1 MCALQVVTC
10 SGIQADGSLRIVR
23 NGIGMIEQ
31 ATAEL
36 PGIKGVWALRNST
49 ADQFDS
55 RLVRGRPPAV
65 RLYFGVG
72 LHRGAAW
79 TAYSD
84 QEMLGF
90 NVFSGPYSHGT
101 LLPDSQYMLR
111 GQGHGWHGSCCG
123 VGLGIPPFS
132 SVSELCPG
140 QQVLTFVG
148 RRACSEFYEIGG
160 AWQSLMNVA
169 ARAWRQVLTLVRETR
184 VQ

>member
-1 MCALQVVTC
+1 MPMQVVTC

-65 RLYFGVG
+65 RLHFGIG

-79 TAYSD
+79 TA
-84 QEMLGF
+84 
-90 NVFSGPYSHGT
+90 
-101 LLPDSQYMLR
+101 
-111 GQGHGWHGSCCG
+111 
-123 VGLGIPPFS
+123 
-132 SVSELCPG
+132 
-140 QQVLTFVG
+140 
-148 RRACSEFYEIGG
+148 
-160 AWQSLMNVA
+160 
-169 ARAWRQVLTLVRETR
+169 
-184 VQ
+184 